1 MKAPSPL
8 RHLHYPSVFAIDQYH
23 VSDEIR
29 DKANFMVDG
38 VNVALRLWDTFGD
51 HGMNRKYAYQ
61 NAHVV
66 ELKEVSSY
74 SSFLVVVEYL
84 YTGHCPVL
92 SLNEAL
98 DVIGLAN
105 FFCLSR
111 LVASCEQL
119 ITKDLQV
126 TMATHELSVAED
138 VIACLIEAQL
148 HNASQLEG
156 WCFSYI
162 ANHYGDVCRKHPKEF
177 KMLSPA
183 THRSLNQQRWPPIWY
198 LIENDWYE
206 KAKREMDQQD
216 KTKHALKS
224 VVKKKKCHCL

>member
-1 MKAPSPL
+1 MHSIHLGWTQGSVKLQFLPGGGRVFVHRSLSCFESQWSPRCHWPCKL
-8 RHLHYPSVFAIDQYH
+8 FLLIKISGFLWTTYH
-23 VSDEIR
+23 QRSTSNHGNPWTLCSR
-29 DKANFMVDG
+29 G
-38 VNVALRLWDTFGD
+38 CYWCVAFNDLILQV
-51 HGMNRKYAYQ
+51 KY
-61 NAHVV
+61 V
-66 ELKEVSSY
+66 
-74 SSFLVVVEYL
+74 
-84 YTGHCPVL
+84 TIVL
-92 SLNEAL
+92 S
-98 DVIGLAN
+98 I
-105 FFCLSR
+105 F
-111 LVASCEQL
+111 
-119 ITKDLQV
+119 T
-126 TMATHELSVAED
+126 
-138 VIACLIEAQL
+138 ACLIEAQL